1 MAADIAMFVLVAAVL
16 KRVGQEFSLYA
27 QQILYQVFLGSAC
40 SVMGV

>member
-1 MAADIAMFVLVAAVL
+1 MAVDIAIFVPVAAAL
-16 KRVGQEFSLYA
+16 KRVGQEFSLCA